1 MNCVEKWPM
10 LPIEAS
16 MCDQRL
22 STAQP
27 HSELSV
33 SNTHA
38 AHQGQPIV
46 HSVKLVDLGL
56 LASLDCTAYHELES
70 RLGSPVGQW
79 QSTRETP
86 CAR

>member
-1 MNCVEKWPM
+1 M
-10 LPIEAS
+10 LPTEAS

-22 STAQP
+22 STTQP
-27 HSELSV
+27 HFELSV
-33 SNTHA
+33 SN
-38 AHQGQPIV
+38 AHTV
-46 HSVKLVDLGL
+46 HKGLVNLGL